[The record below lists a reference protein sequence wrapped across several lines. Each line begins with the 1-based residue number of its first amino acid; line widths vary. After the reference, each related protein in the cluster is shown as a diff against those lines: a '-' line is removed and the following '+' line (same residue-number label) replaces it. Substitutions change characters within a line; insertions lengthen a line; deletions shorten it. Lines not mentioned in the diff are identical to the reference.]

1 MNTVSFSVRTV
12 LIVLGLGLLSAC
24 GGGGGGGGNGGTP
37 STHSMSGVVVDPAI
51 AGATVTLRSASGNA
65 LAAVVTTDNEGR
77 FTINYP
83 AGSSL
88 SGAVLTSRGGED
100 VITGYSFRNAVLSAP
115 VTGAEPVVSLL
126 TSLVQYLIEEESLSA
141 EAATQQVALWY
152 GLSEAAV
159 LSDPRDSAA
168 VQYSALRL
176 AGWLNAL
183 RDEEA
188 PVTLI
193 AGALLAANGDQTLAR
208 QQLIDN
214 ARAASTA
221 DNFALLAEV
230 EAQFDASGAAD
241 AEQVA
246 ERFTL
251 ANLRVGMAHH
261 INEYIGALNL
271 DDPVTAANFDALVQ
285 AVWEANGR
293 RGVPLDSARVVN
305 LIRYALNEGEIE
317 LADLADEN
325 FTVPTL
331 SGDRI
336 AGITA
341 ARDAI
346 DHTLPLAPGEFL
358 GSDNA
363 RRLAYFYASDLS
375 PFYRAERIFDG
386 IMDDT
391 VLDPIY
397 QSIAAGQ
404 ASAGLLDQ
412 ALITLDTRIFQT
424 AQRIEAQKDI
434 AQALGRQG
442 RTEDAREMMIAAMD
456 AADRIIAA
464 IGGPGFIGTDEV
476 EMLIDLVEYARF
488 SGNVDLG
495 QRPLE
500 PLYQFAQVNAGNTEV
515 RSLYSKVIAA
525 LGNGTGSGPVP
536 AAVAGYEEGT
546 MSLGEAR
553 DLLEVYKAIVM
564 GTPPL
569 ANGTQTIKALY
580 LSWIAEYEDALGL
593 DPWATVEVFLDLRAQ
608 GSSVD
613 AYIKNLAGVYGRNG
627 RIDEY
632 LTLVEPITSV
642 SNKRSALAAIL
653 VWQAVENAEEEGV
666 EAALDNMAANTES
679 MNDLMTALL
688 WSGSNIKGKGT
699 AIILGNLGQIELAGQ
714 VIDYADALVNGDEWQ
729 SANVDSTSRLAS
741 EGCGKIAFAWFR
753 IGEQARADAAYDDC
767 INFIAAYPWS
777 TEARR
782 FSAYSGVASNNLVRS
797 GDLIRT
803 GELAQRMLPLAASA
817 ETAEG
822 VRANLGVVAGFAALG
837 GLDSVV
843 EEALSTALPMLPALP
858 LPSGDEQSERNAK
871 ISQITGFA
879 STLLNARD
887 TLRRRIALDG
897 LPSADRV
904 ALLGWIEEQVE
915 HLLWNEQSPLLSEA
929 LALNSSSQRASAVST
944 VASLLAKA
952 HMDERA
958 VLAANSLQYR
968 PDREAALGL
977 VAAQI
982 VSHDDFP
989 GSTHASRDLDGDGRP
1004 DFFDPVDSSAGEN
1017 PFELDDD
1024 IDGDGCPDSQDRRP
1038 FFATDGLADCA
1049 A

>member
-285 AVWEANGR
+285 AVWHANGR

-386 IMDDT
+386 IMDDN
-391 VLDPIY
+391 VLDPLY

-404 ASAGLLDQ
+404 AAAGLLDQ
-412 ALITLDTRIFQT
+412 ALVTLETRIFQ
-424 AQRIEAQKDI
+424 AGQRIEAQKKV
-434 AQALGRQG
+434 AQLLGGQG
-442 RTEDAREMMIAAMD
+442 RTEDAREVMMAALD
-456 AADRIIAA
+456 GADRIIASL
-464 IGGPGFIGTDEV
+464 GGPGFVGEDEA
-476 EMLIDLVEYARF
+476 EMLISLVNFSRY
-488 SGNVDLG
+488 SGNADLG
-495 QRPLE
+495 ERALE
-500 PLYQFAQVNAGNTEV
+500 PLYQFALVNAGNADV
-515 RSLYSKVIAA
+515 RTLYGRVIGA
-525 LGNGTGSGPVP
+525 LGSATGLGPVP
-536 AAVAGYEEGT
+536 DAIAEYESGNL
-546 MSLGEAR
+546 SLTEAEQ
-553 DLLEVYKAIVM
+553 LLAVYKTIVLGM
-564 GTPPL
+564 PPL
-569 ANGTQTIKALY
+569 PNGTETVKALY
-580 LSWIAEYEDALGL
+580 LAVIAVYEDRLGQ
-593 DPWATVEVFLDLRAQ
+593 DPWPTVETFLTLREQ
-608 GSSVD
+608 GTNVDSSIRYMAD
-613 AYIKNLAGVYGRNG
+613 VYGRND
-627 RIDEY
+627 RIDEF
-632 LTLVEPITSV
+632 LALADTIS
-642 SNKRSALAAIL
+642 SASQKSRALAAIAA
-653 VWQAVENAEEEGV
+653 WQTLAALEEQEVDVVLDELLADEESLGSSLDTILWTGTNYDGVGLLNLLIGLSQLEAAAAVIEYAGDIVGSDAWLEENA
-666 EAALDNMAANTES
+666 D
-679 MNDLMTALL
+679 
-688 WSGSNIKGKGT
+688 
-699 AIILGNLGQIELAGQ
+699 
-714 VIDYADALVNGDEWQ
+714 
-729 SANVDSTSRLAS
+729 SANMLGSW
-741 EGCGKIAFAWFR
+741 GCAKVAFAWYR
-753 IGEQARADAAYDDC
+753 IGDRERADAEMDSCLAFMQGYS
-767 INFIAAYPWS
+767 WS
-777 TEARR
+777 TPDVQF
-782 FSAYSGVASNNLVRS
+782 FSYSSVINNELVRMS
-797 GDLIRT
+797 DLQRI
-803 GELAQRMLPLAASA
+803 GVVAERMLPLAQAS
-817 ETAEG
+817 EDS
-822 VRANLGVVAGFAALG
+822 RNNLMTVARFSALA
-837 GLDSVV
+837 GLNAVTQS
-843 EEALSTALPMLPALP
+843 ALSSALESVPALP
-858 LPSGDEQSERNAK
+858 LPVGDDQSERNAK
-871 ISQITGFA
+871 IALVRSYVA
-879 STLLNARD
+879 TLLSVRE
-887 TLRRRIALDG
+887 TLRSRIVVDG
-897 LPSADRV
+897 VPDSDRQ
-904 ALLGWIEEQVE
+904 ALLGWLETQVA
-915 HLLWNEQSPLLSEA
+915 SLLSDNNAPLINEA
-929 LALNSSSQRASAVST
+929 LALNSSEQRANAISAI
-944 VASLLAKA
+944 ALLLVDAGYA
-952 HMDERA
+952 ADA
-958 VLAANSLQYR
+958 VGAANQIEYR
-968 PDREAALGL
+968 PDREAALGA
-977 VAAQI
+977 VAAAI
-982 VSHDDFP
+982 VEHDDFP
-989 GSTHASRDLDGDGRP
+989 GSLHASRDLDGDGRP

-1017 PFELDDD
+1017 PFELDDN